1 MNNWR
6 KCTNDGKNCGLLDG
20 NWYILEVQG
29 SKRPLL
35 GQWDEKNARFV
46 GSGLVGR
53 DLDEAIEVKSGKV
66 LYFTECPVRKPTE
79 YLENE
84 YYGPFYRSVNEML
97 EAIGSDND
105 KKWRFE

>member
-6 KCTNDGKNCGLLDG
+6 KCELSAENCGLVDG
-20 NWYILEVQG
+20 NWYILEIQG
-29 SKRPLL
+29 EKRPLL

-53 DLDEAIEVKSGKV
+53 DLDEAIEVKSWKV
-66 LYFTECPVRKPTE
+66 MWICECPVRLKE
-79 YLENE
+79 NLENE
-84 YYGPFYRSVNEML
+84 YHGPFYRSVNEML
-97 EAIGSDND
+97 EAIVSDND